1 VRIDCLNEGFQ
12 CIGNSSAAEA
22 DEGKQL
28 IVGCRDF
35 GFVWGS
41 IGVFYLVFR
50 KSCVVRS
57 VL

>member
-1 VRIDCLNEGFQ
+1 VSIDCLNEGFE

-35 GFVWGS
+35 VWGS
-41 IGVFYLVFR
+41 IGVFYLVLGSR
-50 KSCVVRS
+50 VYSSS